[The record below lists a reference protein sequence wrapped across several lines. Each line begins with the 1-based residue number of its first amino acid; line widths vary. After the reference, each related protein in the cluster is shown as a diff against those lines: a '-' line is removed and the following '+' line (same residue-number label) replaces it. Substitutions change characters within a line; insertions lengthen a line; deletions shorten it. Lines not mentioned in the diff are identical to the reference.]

1 LELRAQFWS
10 SQFNVWEVRKMRRF
24 FITVVSAML
33 IAGAGPALAQVG
45 IGGGG
50 VSAGVGGISAGI
62 GGTGSGGVGAS
73 AGVGGMS
80 ASAGIGGGS
89 VGSAGVSGPGGS
101 VSASVGTAGTSP
113 SIGFSQ
119 DGNANSASISLG
131 LDGLGVSNAV
141 NGLFGTGTAA
151 ITGLL
156 SGTSATPASVANN
169 FNSLALSEQKL
180 IMDRCVRILLSPD
193 AYSREIV
200 ALCRKIARL

>member
-1 LELRAQFWS
+1 
-10 SQFNVWEVRKMRRF
+10 
-24 FITVVSAML
+24 ML
-33 IAGAGPALAQVG
+33 VAGAGPALAQVS

-50 VSAGVGGISAGI
+50 ISAGVGGISAGI

-73 AGVGGMS
+73 AGAGSMS

-89 VGSAGVSGPGGS
+89 VGSASVSGPGGS

-131 LDGLGVSNAV
+131 LDGLGLSNAV
-141 NGLFGTGTAA
+141 NGVVGTGTGA

-156 SGTSATPASVANN
+156 SGTSATPASVVSN
-169 FNSLALSEQKL
+169 FNALAAAEQKL
-180 IMDRCVRILLSPD
+180 IMDRCVRILANPEAFHRD
-193 AYSREIV
+193 IV
-200 ALCRKIARL
+200 ALCRKIAKL